1 MKFGWAA
8 SITAGLLSL
17 AMFLAIIR
25 LLRGPSAADR
35 IIALD
40 LLAVV
45 IVGFISSLSVI
56 YDQPIYLDVATSLTV
71 IAFIGTVAFSRLLLR
86 SRK

>member
-8 SITAGLLSL
+8 SITVGLLCL
-17 AMFLAIIR
+17 AMSLAIIR

-40 LLAVV
+40 LLAII